1 MEWQIR
7 EEESKLKVL
16 SDPERTRV
24 EERSSSDSHRRD
36 ERREKVGLSNEERR
50 NV

>member
-16 SDPERTRV
+16 SDW
-24 EERSSSDSHRRD
+24 ERSGGSKKEAASAASWHSKRNEKHRG
-36 ERREKVGLSNEERR
+36 ERK
-50 NV
+50 

>member
-16 SDPERTRV
+16 SDW
-24 EERSSSDSHRRD
+24 ERSGGSKKEAAASEASWQS
-36 ERREKVGLSNEERR
+36 KEE
-50 NV
+50 

>member
-16 SDPERTRV
+16 SDS
-24 EERSSSDSHRRD
+24 ERSG
-36 ERREKVGLSNEERR
+36 GLKKEEAGSEASWQSKEE
-50 NV
+50 

>member
-16 SDPERTRV
+16 SDWEEEWRV
-24 EERSSSDSHRRD
+24 EEKSSGESEASWQS
-36 ERREKVGLSNEERR
+36 KEE
-50 NV
+50 

>member
-16 SDPERTRV
+16 SDW
-24 EERSSSDSHRRD
+24 ERSGG
-36 ERREKVGLSNEERR
+36 EKKEVAGSEATWQKKNEKLRGKR
-50 NV
+50 K

>member
-16 SDPERTRV
+16 SDW
-24 EERSSSDSHRRD
+24 ERSGGSKKAAAAESEASWQS
-36 ERREKVGLSNEERR
+36 KEE
-50 NV
+50 